1 MEGRPQV
8 LDSLSQI
15 ALFADLS
22 HPQLEDVAHQFE
34 DEMFGDGQR
43 VLRQGMSGT
52 ALYVILDGEAAV
64 RRNGDELARLG
75 RGDFFGEISVLTG
88 HAPTA
93 DVVAAGLLRCLV
105 IPGPEVDD
113 FLLQRPSV
121 MLRMLRAEAV
131 RIWTTLEW
139 RS

>member
-22 HPQLEDVAHQFE
+22 RPQLEDVAHQFE

-64 RRNGDELARLG
+64 RRNGDELARLA

-105 IPGPEVDD
+105 IPGPEVDE
-113 FLLQRPSV
+113 FLLQRPHV

>member
-8 LDSLSQI
+8 LDSLAQI

-22 HPQLEDVAHQFE
+22 RPQLEDVAHAFE
-34 DEMFGDGQR
+34 DEVFGDGQR
-43 VLRQGMSGT
+43 VLRQGLSGN
-52 ALYVILDGEAAV
+52 ALYVILDGEAVV
-64 RRNGDELARLG
+64 RRNGAELARLA

-93 DVVAAGLLRCLV
+93 DVAAATLLRCLV
-105 IPGPEVDD
+105 VPGPEVDE
-113 FLLQRPSV
+113 FLLEHPQV
-121 MLRMLRAEAV
+121 MLRMLRAEAI

>member
-8 LDSLSQI
+8 LDSLAQI

-22 HPQLEDVAHQFE
+22 RPQLEDVAHAFE
-34 DEMFGDGQR
+34 DEVFGDGQR
-43 VLRQGMSGT
+43 VLRQGLTGT
-52 ALYVILDGEAAV
+52 ALYVILDGEAIV
-64 RRNGDELARLG
+64 RRNGDDLARLA

-88 HAPTA
+88 QPPAA
-93 DVVAAGLLRCLV
+93 DVVAASLLRCLV
-105 IPGPEVDD
+105 IPGPEVDG
-113 FLLQRPSV
+113 FLLERPAV
-121 MLRMLRAEAV
+121 MLRMLKAEAN

>member
-8 LDSLSQI
+8 LDSLAQI

-22 HPQLEDVAHQFE
+22 RPQLEDVAHAFE
-34 DEMFGDGQR
+34 DEVFAEGQR
-43 VLRQGMSGT
+43 VLRQGLSGN

-64 RRNGDELARLG
+64 RRDGADLARLA

-88 HAPTA
+88 QPPTA
-93 DVVAAGLLRCLV
+93 DVVAGSLLRCLV
-105 IPGPEVDD
+105 IPGPEVDN
-113 FLLQRPSV
+113 FLLERPAV
-121 MLRMLRAEAV
+121 MLRMLRAEAI
-131 RIWTTLEW
+131 RIWNTLEW